1 MQNHAQDAK
10 GRGRPPKQ
18 RGDKLLTREMLVHVG
33 TEVLTEKG
41 YSAVGVDEILQRT
54 GISRC
59 SFYYYFKTKEGF
71 GAELIDRYRLSITQ
85 KLERCLCDP
94 SLSPLDGLRAFVGGV
109 RDEMA
114 RAGCRSGCLIG
125 KLAQEVNTLPENFR
139 EQLSAAE
146 ARARSRGQQ
155 DARDGAHIH
164 FVIHFRPLFRRDAAL
179 CGIQTVEV
187 LCKKRRQIAI
197 VVKMV
202 LPNVYSAQNQDAIFG
217 EY

>member
-1 MQNHAQDAK
+1 MPNHTQDIK

-71 GAELIDRYRLSITQ
+71 GAELIDRYREHVTQ
-85 KLERCLCDP
+85 KLERCLSDA
-94 SLSPLDGLRAFVGGV
+94 SLSPLGRLRAFTGEV

-114 RAGCRSGCLIG
+114 HAHCRSGCLAG
-125 KLAQEVNTLPENFR
+125 KLAQEVNTLPESFR
-139 EQLSAAE
+139 KQLSAVFTEWQELFARGLKLAQEAGEIPAE
-146 ARARSRGQQ
+146 LDCASTAAFFWYGWEGALQRANLELDATPVDIFIGHFFSRLSG
-155 DARDGAHIH
+155 
-164 FVIHFRPLFRRDAAL
+164 
-179 CGIQTVEV
+179 
-187 LCKKRRQIAI
+187 
-197 VVKMV
+197 
-202 LPNVYSAQNQDAIFG
+202 
-217 EY
+217 

>member
-71 GAELIDRYRLSITQ
+71 GAELIDRYRHFITQ
-85 KLERCLCDP
+85 KLERCLSDT
-94 SLSPLDGLRAFVGGV
+94 SLSP
-109 RDEMA
+109 
-114 RAGCRSGCLIG
+114 RSGRM
-125 KLAQEVNTLPENFR
+125 FSR
-139 EQLSAAE
+139 AASNVPKRLE
-146 ARARSRGQQ
+146 KYPRNWTAPLRRPSSGTAGRGPCS
-155 DARDGAHIH
+155 GPIW
-164 FVIHFRPLFRRDAAL
+164 
-179 CGIQTVEV
+179 
-187 LCKKRRQIAI
+187 
-197 VVKMV
+197 
-202 LPNVYSAQNQDAIFG
+202 N
-217 EY
+217 

>member
-71 GAELIDRYRLSITQ
+71 GAELIDRYRPVSYTHLDVYKRQ
-85 KLERCLCDP
+85 KIVPLGALAKTRDP
-94 SLSPLDGLRAFVGGV
+94 
-109 RDEMA
+109 
-114 RAGCRSGCLIG
+114 
-125 KLAQEVNTLPENFR
+125 
-139 EQLSAAE
+139 
-146 ARARSRGQQ
+146 
-155 DARDGAHIH
+155 
-164 FVIHFRPLFRRDAAL
+164 
-179 CGIQTVEV
+179 
-187 LCKKRRQIAI
+187 
-197 VVKMV
+197 
-202 LPNVYSAQNQDAIFG
+202 
-217 EY
+217 

>member
-18 RGDKLLTREMLVHVG
+18 RGNKLLTREMLVHVG

-85 KLERCLCDP
+85 KLERCLSDT
-94 SLSPLDGLRAFVGGV
+94 SLSPLGSLRAFVGEV

-114 RAGCRSGCLIG
+114 RTDCRS
-125 KLAQEVNTLPENFR
+125 R
-139 EQLSAAE
+139 EQLSAVFAE
-146 ARARSRGQQ
+146 WQDVFARGLKRAQETGEISPELDCASTAAFFWYGWEGALQRANLELNIKPVDIFIGNFFSRLTG
-155 DARDGAHIH
+155 
-164 FVIHFRPLFRRDAAL
+164 
-179 CGIQTVEV
+179 
-187 LCKKRRQIAI
+187 
-197 VVKMV
+197 
-202 LPNVYSAQNQDAIFG
+202 
-217 EY
+217 

>member
-85 KLERCLCDP
+85 KL
-94 SLSPLDGLRAFVGGV
+94 SPLGSLRAFLGEV

-114 RAGCRSGCLIG
+114 RTDCRSGCLAG

-139 EQLSAAE
+139 EQLSAVFAE
-146 ARARSRGQQ
+146 WQDVFARGLKRAQETGEISPELDCASTAAFFWYGWEGALQRANLELNIKPVDIFIGNFFSRLTG
-155 DARDGAHIH
+155 
-164 FVIHFRPLFRRDAAL
+164 
-179 CGIQTVEV
+179 
-187 LCKKRRQIAI
+187 
-197 VVKMV
+197 
-202 LPNVYSAQNQDAIFG
+202 
-217 EY
+217 

>member
-85 KLERCLCDP
+85 KLERC
-94 SLSPLDGLRAFVGGV
+94 SLRAFVGEV

-114 RAGCRSGCLIG
+114 RTDCRSGCLAG

-139 EQLSAAE
+139 EQLSAVFAE
-146 ARARSRGQQ
+146 WQDVFAHGLKRAQETGEISPELDCASTAAFFWYGWEGALQRANLELNIKPVDIFIGNFFSRLTG
-155 DARDGAHIH
+155 
-164 FVIHFRPLFRRDAAL
+164 
-179 CGIQTVEV
+179 
-187 LCKKRRQIAI
+187 
-197 VVKMV
+197 
-202 LPNVYSAQNQDAIFG
+202 
-217 EY
+217 

>member
-1 MQNHAQDAK
+1 
-10 GRGRPPKQ
+10 
-18 RGDKLLTREMLVHVG
+18 MLVHVG

-85 KLERCLCDP
+85 KLERCLSDT
-94 SLSPLDGLRAFVGGV
+94 SLSPLGSLRAFVGEV

-114 RAGCRSGCLIG
+114 RTDCRSGCLAG

-139 EQLSAAE
+139 EQLSAVFAE
-146 ARARSRGQQ
+146 WHVFARGLKRAQETGEISPELDCASTAAFFWYGWEGALQRANLELNIKPVDIFIGNFFSRLTG
-155 DARDGAHIH
+155 
-164 FVIHFRPLFRRDAAL
+164 
-179 CGIQTVEV
+179 
-187 LCKKRRQIAI
+187 
-197 VVKMV
+197 
-202 LPNVYSAQNQDAIFG
+202 
-217 EY
+217 